1 MFDKYIMKQD
11 KLVRT
16 NIWPVQAKNSNQIA
30 PVENS
35 NFIFKNLKINLTQGY
50 DVHLQRL
57 PLLCITKALVALL
70 QISR

>member
-35 NFIFKNLKINLTQGY
+35 NFIFKNFKINLTQGY
-50 DVHLQRL
+50 DVHLKRL
-57 PLLCITKALVALL
+57 PLVCITKALVAILD
-70 QISR
+70 ISR

>member
-11 KLVRT
+11 KLART

-35 NFIFKNLKINLTQGY
+35 NFNFKNLKINMTPGY
-50 DVHLQRL
+50 DAHLKRL
-57 PLLCITKALVALL
+57 QLLYIAKALVALL
-70 QISR
+70 HISR

>member
-35 NFIFKNLKINLTQGY
+35 NFNFKNLKINMTPGY
-50 DVHLQRL
+50 DVHLKRL

>member
-35 NFIFKNLKINLTQGY
+35 NFILKNLKINLTQGY
-50 DVHLQRL
+50 EVQLKRL
-57 PLLCITKALVALL
+57 PLLCVAKALVALL
-70 QISR
+70 HISR